1 MNETVLERMVNALE
15 TGNRAGLQSVFT
27 QDVSLRASLPHRDVE
42 RSGAADAADL
52 MLSWF
57 ADRGEIK
64 RISFAVSTVADVGH
78 VSYRFAVRE
87 PGSDLVIEQQAYCMF
102 ASGHIGS
109 IRLLC
114 SGYRATGAF
123 LEALGEGCATLT
135 PLIASAMRAL
145 ETGQVLTVLTDEAA
159 APDGIAAWSRMTGH
173 EIVAVTTD
181 SDGMHFQ
188 LRHK

>member
-1 MNETVLERMVNALE
+1 MNEIVLERMVDALQ
-15 TGNRAGLQSVFT
+15 TGDRAGLESVFT
-27 QDVSLRASLPHRDVE
+27 EDVSLRASLPHRDVE

-57 ADRGEIK
+57 SGRGEIK
-64 RISFAVSTVADVGH
+64 RIGFAISSVADIGH
-78 VSYRFAVRE
+78 VSYRFAVHD
-87 PGSDLVIEQQAYCMF
+87 PGSDLVIEQKAYCRF
-102 ASGHIGS
+102 AGDRIDS

-114 SGYRATGAF
+114 SGFRATGAF
-123 LEALGEGCATLT
+123 LGALGEGCATLT
-135 PLIASAMRAL
+135 PRIASAMRAL
-145 ETGQVLTVLTDEAA
+145 EAGQVLTVLTDDAA